1 MSSRASDDD
10 AFEASTEHSSLL
22 KPKKG
27 PGVAV
32 EDEQPSK
39 RKGALRTITKST
51 VISALAIAFIVMAV
65 LVNRSSYGDIDL
77 SEGLTASNYYT
88 ERDGQ
93 FATMCVALASRGA
106 CHRACVGSHA
116 ASSGIHRYPWADQY
130 TMVEPHID
138 TTLSISDKA
147 FKSMGSDVAWEVRR
161 MPLSVICAG
170 DPPVSISLSS
180 AQEVGHRL
188 RIFSCTLTWSPTC
201 ASPGR
206 A

>member
-22 KPKKG
+22 TPKKG

-39 RKGALRTITKST
+39 RKGALRTITNTT

-65 LVNRSSYGDIDL
+65 LLNRSSYGDIDL

-93 FATMCVALASRGA
+93 FATMCVALLLEVPATVLVLVHVLPRLGFIGIPGQISTLWWSR
-106 CHRACVGSHA
+106 
-116 ASSGIHRYPWADQY
+116 
-130 TMVEPHID
+130 T
-138 TTLSISDKA
+138 SI
-147 FKSMGSDVAWEVRR
+147 RR
-161 MPLSVICAG
+161 CQSAIK
-170 DPPVSISLSS
+170 LSS
-180 AQEVGHRL
+180 PWVL
-188 RIFSCTLTWSPTC
+188 M
-201 ASPGR
+201 
-206 A
+206 